1 MRFGAFSHRR
11 HAPEPRVPT
20 LYDHEKK
27 AADLQRQGYLS
38 AAGPQARFIIFL
50 IFTLIAYT
58 VLLRVFQKLAEILQ
72 LPLFLPIALVVLLVF
87 IGIIG
92 VLYSHKFLGPLTR
105 IRHAIDMMAEG
116 ETALNLRLRDADDP
130 LLKELARS
138 VLSCASTAGT
148 PRRSPTIR
156 RAIFSRKSRRFQRRA
171 GGRGQKLAPKAPG
184 KRTEKQELLEK
195 AIKAFRK
202 A

>member
-1 MRFGAFSHRR
+1 MTTR
-11 HAPEPRVPT
+11 
-20 LYDHEKK
+20 K
-27 AADLQRQGYLS
+27 RQLISKGKGYLS

-92 VLYSHKFLGPLTR
+92 VVYSHKFLGPLTR

-138 VLSCASTAGT
+138 VSLLCEHSRDAQTLTDDSARDLFQEIEALSKAVQADADRSTL
-148 PRRSPTIR
+148 
-156 RAIFSRKSRRFQRRA
+156 RKHLENVR
-171 GGRGQKLAPKAPG
+171 K
-184 KRTEKQELLEK
+184 KQELLEK